1 MEKQA
6 LNKIFKLIH
15 TNEGKAPLKWL
26 IINNIPINDEY
37 IRHNGSLD
45 LSNTKISFLP
55 KGLKIVTNNL
65 YMVESNIIS
74 LPDDFEVLQDLDL
87 RDCKD
92 LIALPEGLKVG
103 RDLNLRRCT
112 NLKTLPKGLEVK
124 GDLYISRSGVGDFT
138 DSEILKMIEPGFIKG
153 DIF

>member
-37 IRHNGSLD
+37 LRYNGSLD
-45 LSNTKISFLP
+45 LSNTKISF
-55 KGLKIVTNNL
+55 
-65 YMVESNIIS
+65 

-124 GDLYISRSGVGDFT
+124 GDLYISKSGVGNFT